1 VTDPPNIVYLHS
13 HDTGRYVQPYGHFIP
28 TPNIQLLADQGILFR
43 KAFAT
48 ASSCSGSRASLVTG
62 QYPHSNGMIGLAHRG
77 FELFDYSQHVI
88 GALRRAGYHSELI
101 GEQHISEDLDI
112 LGYDNVRRVDG
123 THVEFVAP
131 EAVDFLTGGPPEPFF
146 LSVGFFETHRTYFAP
161 TSVRDTLYSMPPASL
176 PDVIETRRDMAAFK
190 ASARSLDHGV
200 GGVLN
205 ALMDSGLGDRTLV
218 VCTTDHGL
226 ALPGL
231 KAGLLDGGIGV
242 MLIMRGPG
250 GFGGGKVVDALV
262 SQIDLYPTLCELAG
276 IETPEF
282 AQGQS
287 LLPLVRGETDA
298 VRDEL
303 FAEITYHA
311 AYDPQRAVRTD
322 RYKYVRRFI
331 DGGPVLANCDD
342 STTKD
347 LLIELGWAD
356 RPIDPEQLYDL
367 ALDPNEF
374 CNVAADPHYA
384 GVRADLARRLERW
397 MDETGDPLLAGHVPA
412 PPGAAI
418 NTREQRSA
426 DDPPIIVPHGDPLAA
441 VGSPTDEFSRSGL
454 SQ

>member
-1 VTDPPNIVYLHS
+1 MTETPNIVYLHS

-43 KAFAT
+43 KAFAA
-48 ASSCSGSRASLVTG
+48 ASSCSGSRASLITG
-62 QYPHSNGMIGLAHRG
+62 RYPHSNGMMGLAHRG

-88 GALRRAGYHSELI
+88 HALRQAGYHSELI
-101 GEQHISEDLDI
+101 GEQHISEDVEI
-112 LGYDNVRRVDG
+112 LGYDRVRHVDG

-131 EAVDFLTGGPPEPFF
+131 QAVEFLGGDPPEPFF
-146 LSVGFFETHRTYFAP
+146 LSVGFFETHRRYFAP

-176 PDVIETRRDMAAFK
+176 PDVLETRRDMAAFK

-205 ALMDSGLGDRTLV
+205 ALMDSGLADRTLV

-242 MLIMRGPG
+242 MLIIRGPD
-250 GFGGGKVVDALV
+250 GFGGGRVIDALV
-262 SQIDLYPTLCELAG
+262 SQIDLYPTFCELAG
-276 IETPEF
+276 IETPAF
-282 AQGQS
+282 AQGES
-287 LLPLVRGETDA
+287 LLPLVHGDTDS

-347 LLIELGWAD
+347 LMIELGWAD

-367 ALDPNEF
+367 ALDPNEIR
-374 CNVAADPHYA
+374 NVAAEPRYA

-397 MDETGDPLLAGHVPA
+397 MDETDDPLLAGHVPA

-418 NTREQRSA
+418 NTRAQRSA
-426 DDPPIIVPHGDPLAA
+426 GEPPIAA
-441 VGSPTDEFSRSGL
+441 ASGVI
-454 SQ
+454 